1 MQGKAMANSTLG
13 AHLTGAA
20 ARDNAFDTIRLL
32 AAASVIISHA
42 FVLVSGQESVE
53 PLYILSDGQITIGR
67 AAVAAF
73 FVVSG
78 LLISMSF
85 ERSKSWFKFA
95 TNRALRLLP
104 GLWVCILLLVV
115 LFGPIV
121 TTLPL
126 PQYFQSTETI
136 GFFGNVVFLARSHSI
151 GGVFEGLPGGDAING
166 SLWTL
171 KYEVASYVFG
181 ALLLCAGRLKT
192 LFTLA
197 AWLLAMIATP
207 IIGDPLHHGGAAY
220 HGAWMV
226 WLFRFYG
233 AGMLLYLLR
242 DRIAVAKTPAL
253 ACLAAILLATF
264 TPLYTEVLAIFGSY
278 ALVAL
283 AFLASGWFK
292 RLTHRGDLSYG
303 VYIYAFP
310 VQQLFVP
317 ISNQTAIP
325 WLTNIALS
333 LPVTFTLAALSWHF
347 VEHPALALKGM
358 LTARKKATQSS

>member
-1 MQGKAMANSTLG
+1 MVNNTLG

-42 FVLVSGQESVE
+42 FVLVAGQESAE

-95 TNRALRLLP
+95 VNRALRLLP
-104 GLWVCILLLVV
+104 GLWVCVLVLV
-115 LFGPIV
+115 LLFGPIA

-126 PQYFQSTETI
+126 QQYFQSSETI
-136 GFFGNVVFLARSHSI
+136 GFFGNVAFLARSHSI
-151 GGVFEGLPGGDAING
+151 GGVFEGWPGGDAING

-171 KYEVASYVFG
+171 KYEVASYIFG
-181 ALLLCAGRLKT
+181 AILLCTGRLKT
-192 LFTLA
+192 PLTLA
-197 AWLLAMIATP
+197 VWLLAMIATP
-207 IIGDPLHHGGAAY
+207 MIGDPLQHGGATY
-220 HGAWMV
+220 HAAWMV

-242 DRIAVAKTPAL
+242 DSISLSKGPAL
-253 ACLAAILLATF
+253 ACLAAIVLSTF
-264 TPLYTEVLAIFGSY
+264 TPIYTEVLAIFGSY
-278 ALVAL
+278 ALVAA

-310 VQQLFVP
+310 VQQMFVP

-325 WLTNIALS
+325 WLTNVALS
-333 LPVTFTLAALSWHF
+333 VPVTFALAALSWHF
-347 VEHPALALKGM
+347 VEHPALALKG
-358 LTARKKATQSS
+358 LFTARNKAAPSS

>member
-1 MQGKAMANSTLG
+1 MAHSTLG
-13 AHLTGAA
+13 EHLTGAA

-42 FVLVSGQESVE
+42 FVLVDGRESVE

-85 ERSKSWFKFA
+85 ERSKSWFKF
-95 TNRALRLLP
+95 TMNRALRLLP
-104 GLWVCILLLVV
+104 GLWVCVAVLVL
-115 LFGPIV
+115 LFGPIA
-121 TTLPL
+121 TALPL
-126 PQYFQSTETI
+126 KDYFQSSETI
-136 GFFGNVVFLARSHSI
+136 GFFGNVAFLARSHSI
-151 GGVFEGLPGGDAING
+151 AGVFDGLPGGDAVNG

-192 LFTLA
+192 ALTAIVWGA
-197 AWLLAMIATP
+197 AMLATP
-207 IIGDPLHHGGAAY
+207 VIGDPLDHGGASY
-220 HGAWMV
+220 HAAWMV

-242 DRIAVAKTPAL
+242 DRIPVSSRGAL
-253 ACLAAILLATF
+253 VSLVIVLLATF
-264 TPLYTEVLAIFGSY
+264 TPAYTEAMATFGAY
-278 ALVAL
+278 ALIAA
-283 AFLASGWFK
+283 AFLASSWFK

-317 ISNQTAIP
+317 VSNETSIP
-325 WLTNIALS
+325 WLTNVALS
-333 LPVTFTLAALSWHF
+333 LPVTFLLAWLSWHF
-347 VEHPALALKGM
+347 VERPALSLKNVLG
-358 LTARKKATQSS
+358 ARKTAAQSS

>member
-1 MQGKAMANSTLG
+1 MTHSTLG

-20 ARDNAFDTIRLL
+20 ARDNAFDTIRLI
-32 AAASVIISHA
+32 AAASVIFSHA
-42 FVLVSGQESVE
+42 FVLTTGQTSDQ
-53 PLYILSDGQITIGR
+53 PLYDASNGQITLGH

-95 TNRALRLLP
+95 MNRALRLLP
-104 GLWVCILLLVV
+104 GLWACIAVLVL
-115 LFGPIV
+115 LFGPV
-121 TTLPL
+121 LTSLPIRE
-126 PQYFQSTETI
+126 YFQSSETV
-136 GFFGNVVFLARSHSI
+136 GFVGNVAFLARSHSI
-151 GGVFEGLPGGDAING
+151 AGVFDGLPSGDAING

-181 ALLLCAGRLKT
+181 ALLLCAGRFQIALVA
-192 LFTLA
+192 A
-197 AWLLAMIATP
+197 AWVAAMVATP
-207 IIGDPLHHGGAAY
+207 IFGHPLEHGGAAY
-220 HGAWMV
+220 HLAWMA

-242 DRIAVAKTPAL
+242 DRIRIATVPAF
-253 ACLAAILLATF
+253 ACLGVIIVATF
-264 TPLYTEVLAIFGSY
+264 TPVYTEALAIFGSY
-278 ALVAL
+278 ALVAS

-292 RLTHRGDLSYG
+292 RLTQRGDLSYG

-317 ISNQTAIP
+317 ISNDTAIP
-325 WLTNIALS
+325 WLTNTALS
-333 LPVTFTLAALSWHF
+333 LPVTFLLAWLSWQF
-347 VEHPALALKGM
+347 VERPALLLKSVIS
-358 LTARKKATQSS
+358 ARKDAAHSG